1 MSEEQTMSDLT
12 VTSYLVLGM
21 IRLRG
26 PSTSYELKRAVGR
39 SVGYFWPFPHA
50 QLYRE
55 PVHLVEA
62 GLLAEQQESEGRRR
76 RVYTITPAGE
86 EALREW
92 LREPVHKMLEL
103 RDLAQLK
110 LFFSEAMSTEELV
123 VLARNQE
130 ALHRARL
137 AEYEQITAHYRDRT
151 GFDRRMAPLTM
162 GLMLERDEIQFWS
175 SIAER
180 PPPGSTA
187 ARGDQEEVRL
197 ASAHVSDQRGEAR

>member
-1 MSEEQTMSDLT
+1 MSELT

-55 PVHLVEA
+55 PASLVEL
-62 GLLAEQQESEGRRR
+62 GLLEEQQESGGRRR

-86 EALREW
+86 EALRKW
-92 LREPVHKMLEL
+92 LREPVHKLLEL

-110 LFFSEAMSTEELV
+110 LFFSELMTTEELV
-123 VLARNQE
+123 ELARNQE
-130 ALHRARL
+130 GLHRARL
-137 AEYEQITAHYRDRT
+137 REYEQIAARYQDRP
-151 GFDRRMAPLTM
+151 GLERRMAPLTI
-162 GLMLERDEIQFWS
+162 GLMIERDSIEFWS
-175 SIAER
+175 TIVEH
-180 PPPGSTA
+180 PPDEGSRDDEEQKEAHLEA
-187 ARGDQEEVRL
+187 ARL
-197 ASAHVSDQRGEAR
+197 SDQ

>member
-1 MSEEQTMSDLT
+1 MSDLT

-55 PVHLVEA
+55 PAHLVEA
-62 GLLAEQQESEGRRR
+62 GLLEEQQESQGRRR
-76 RVYTITPAGE
+76 RVYKITAAGE
-86 EALREW
+86 EALHKW
-92 LREPVHKMLEL
+92 LKEPVHKMLEL

-110 LFFSEAMSTEELV
+110 LFFSEVMTTEDLV
-123 VLARNQE
+123 ALARNQE

-137 AEYEQITAHYRDRT
+137 AEYEQIEAHKRDRP
-151 GFDRRMAPLTM
+151 GFARRMSPLTL
-162 GLMLERDEIQFWS
+162 GLALERDEIQFWS
-175 SIAER
+175 SIAEC
-180 PPPGSTA
+180 PPKGRTIVS
-187 ARGDQEEVRL
+187 GDQKEVHAMT
-197 ASAHVSDQRGEAR
+197 ASDSRKKP

>member
-1 MSEEQTMSDLT
+1 MSDLT

-62 GLLAEQQESEGRRR
+62 GLLEEQQESEGRRR

-110 LFFSEAMSTEELV
+110 LFFSEVMSTGELV
-123 VLARNQE
+123 ALARNQE

-137 AEYEQITAHYRDRT
+137 AEYEHIAAHYRDRP
-151 GFDRRMAPLTM
+151 GFDRRMAPLSM
-162 GLMLERDEIQFWS
+162 GLMLEQDEIRFWS
-175 SIAER
+175 TIAED
-180 PPPGSTA
+180 PPNGSPV
-187 ARGDQEEVRL
+187 AREEQEE
-197 ASAHVSDQRGEAR
+197 AHMGSAYGSNEKF

>member
-1 MSEEQTMSDLT
+1 MMSDLT

-55 PVHLVEA
+55 PARLVDA
-62 GLLAEQQESEGRRR
+62 GLLEEQQESEGRRR
-76 RVYTITPAGE
+76 RVYRITPAGE
-86 EALREW
+86 EALHAW

-110 LFFSEAMSTEELV
+110 LFFSEMMTTEELV
-123 VLARNQE
+123 ALARNQE

-137 AEYEQITAHYRDRT
+137 AEYEQIADRYRDWP
-151 GFDRRMAPLTM
+151 GLDRRMSPLLI
-162 GLMLERDEIQFWS
+162 GLALERENVRFWS
-175 SIAER
+175 RIAQD
-180 PPPGSTA
+180 PPNGSPA
-187 ARGDQEEVRL
+187 AKGEQEE
-197 ASAHVSDQRGEAR
+197 AHAGSAYGFDGKF

>member
-1 MSEEQTMSDLT
+1 MSDLT

-39 SVGYFWPFPHA
+39 SVGYFWPFQHA

-55 PVHLVEA
+55 PVHLAEA
-62 GLLAEQQESEGRRR
+62 GLLEEQQESGGRRR
-76 RVYTITPAGE
+76 RVYTLTPAGE

-110 LFFSEAMSTEELV
+110 LFFSEVMTMEELV
-123 VLARNQE
+123 ALARNQE
-130 ALHRARL
+130 TLHRARL
-137 AEYEQITAHYRDRT
+137 AEYEQIAARYRDRPEL
-151 GFDRRMAPLTM
+151 DRRMAPLTM
-162 GLMLERDEIQFWS
+162 GMMLERDAIQFWS

-180 PPPGSTA
+180 PPNGSTM
-187 ARGDQEEVRL
+187 ARGDQEEVGL
-197 ASAHVSDQRGEAR
+197 GADVLK

>member
-1 MSEEQTMSDLT
+1 MSDLT

-110 LFFSEAMSTEELV
+110 LFFSEVMSTEELV
-123 VLARNQE
+123 ALARNQE

-137 AEYEQITAHYRDRT
+137 AEYEQIAAHYRDRP
-151 GFDRRMAPLTM
+151 GFERRMAPLTM
-162 GLMLERDEIQFWS
+162 GLMLEQDEIRFWS
-175 SIAER
+175 TIAEH
-180 PPPGSTA
+180 PPHGGTVDK
-187 ARGDQEEVRL
+187 GDQKEVRL
-197 ASAHVSDQRGEAR
+197 ASAHVSDQKR

>member
-1 MSEEQTMSDLT
+1 MSELT

-62 GLLAEQQESEGRRR
+62 GLLEEQQESEGRRR
-76 RVYTITPAGE
+76 RVYTITAAGK

-110 LFFSEAMSTEELV
+110 LFFSEVMTSEELV
-123 VLARNQE
+123 ALARNQE
-130 ALHRARL
+130 ALHRAPL
-137 AEYEQITAHYRDRT
+137 AEYEQIAASYRNRPEI
-151 GFDRRMAPLTM
+151 DRRMPPLTL
-162 GLMLERDEIQFWS
+162 GLMFERDAIRFWS
-175 SIAER
+175 TIAEQ
-180 PPPGSTA
+180 PSTGSSSA
-187 ARGDQEEVRL
+187 NGEQEE
-197 ASAHVSDQRGEAR
+197 AHVGSAYGSDEKF